1 MMTSLTTLEP
11 AAGVHPVRIARA
23 IRGLTQRELE
33 ERAGL
38 PRTTLSHVE
47 RGRRTL
53 SPGGVERIA
62 SVLNVDVE

>member
-1 MMTSLTTLEP
+1 MTSFMTLEP

-47 RGRRTL
+47 RGRREL
-53 SPGGVERIA
+53 SAGGAKRVA
-62 SVLNVDVE
+62 SVLDADNS